1 MHVFS
6 SSSSSSF
13 LFSFNFNLLILF
25 GTSLSGGGPVVD
37 AYSRVYRRYIF
48 DISSL
53 PTDANAM
60 SHGYLA
66 FSGLDNVNSIM
77 HVLGVLF

>member
-1 MHVFS
+1 M
-6 SSSSSSF
+6 SF
-13 LFSFNFNLLILF
+13 LLLLLLLFFSFNFNLLILF

-66 FSGLDNVNSIM
+66 FIGWKMSIQ
-77 HVLGVLF
+77 LCTYLVLF